1 MNEILNLKGRFEQVA
16 SKNNIGPINL
26 PKGSKVNVEHLKKLK
41 KDLQALVCFWEKDEI
56 LDGALVSIFYIDV
69 IAKSRR
75 TKVFMS
81 KGKKITSNSTIVGAK
96 FIGDDKKKHVITH
109 YVSLDILKENLK
121 ILKLTIDVLNTDFK
135 GEITYEDIEKLN
147 KKKKIYNNSLV
158 SKTKFLN
165 VIVDSHYIEKFSIMK
180 EVESIKE
187 NSIITIY
194 KTNSDTIKL
203 MEKLGISLIS
213 ARLIDE
219 TTMLLN
225 PDQLALLKEKAPYL
239 IAMATSDI
247 SQLTK
252 EDFSNYHSEQVSIP
266 KPKNEP
272 VIGVIDTMFD
282 ERVYFSDW
290 VEFKNML
297 SKDIELSAQDY
308 NHGTAVTSIIVDG
321 PKFNPKLDDGC
332 GRFRVRHFGV
342 ATAKQFSS
350 FTVLRA
356 IKEIIVSNRDIK
368 VWNLSLGSV
377 LEINPNFISPEAA
390 VLDKI
395 QYENDV
401 VFIIAGTNKSSNDK
415 NIKAIGAPADS
426 INSLVVNSVDFND
439 KPTTYSR
446 VGPVLSFFTKPDVS
460 YYGGDKQNPLRVCT
474 PTGEAL
480 VMGTSFAAPWISRK
494 MAYLINI
501 IGLSREVAKALII
514 DSASEWK
521 SREISSH
528 LIGHGIVPIKIEKI
542 VKSAKDEIKFVLSG
556 ISEEYDTY
564 NYNIPVPIHNDKH
577 PFIAKAT
584 LCYYPCCERNQG
596 VDYTNTELDIYFGR
610 VNGSSIKSINKNEQ
624 SVGEDHYL
632 KEINARKLYRK
643 WDNVKHINEILK
655 KGSRPKKVYDS
666 GIWGISIKTKERLD
680 EKYGKGIK
688 FGVVVTLKEING
700 VNRIDEF
707 IKQCSFRGWLVN
719 RIDINNRIDIYNV
732 AEEEVKFDE

>member
-1 MNEILNLKGRFEQVA
+1 MNELLNLKGRFEQVA
-16 SKNNIGPINL
+16 GPNNVGPINL
-26 PKGSKVNVEHLKKLK
+26 PKGSKVNVKHLEKLK
-41 KDLQALVCFWEKDEI
+41 RDLQELISFWEKNEI

-75 TKVFMS
+75 TKSFMS
-81 KGKKITSNSTIVGAK
+81 KGKITSNSTIVGAK
-96 FIGDDKKKHVITH
+96 FVGSDKKKHVITH

-121 ILKLTIDVLNTDFK
+121 TLKLTIEVLNVEFK
-135 GEITYEDIEKLN
+135 GEITYEDIERLN
-147 KKKKIYNNSLV
+147 KKQKIYNNYLI

-165 VIVDSHYIEKFSIMK
+165 IIVDSHYIEKFSIMQ

-187 NSIITIY
+187 DSIITIY

-213 ARLIDE
+213 ARLMDE

-252 EDFSNYHSEQVSIP
+252 EDFSNYPSEQVSIP

-272 VIGVIDTMFD
+272 IIGVIDTMFD

-297 SKDIELSAQDY
+297 SSDIELSAQDY

-321 PKFNPKLDDGC
+321 PKFNPRLDDGC

-377 LEINPNFISPEAA
+377 LEINTNFISPEAA
-390 VLDKI
+390 ILDKI

-401 VFIIAGTNKSSNDK
+401 VFIIAGTNKGLNDK

-426 INSLVVNSVDFND
+426 INSLVVNSVDFNN

-446 VGPVLSFFTKPDVS
+446 VGPVLSFFIKPDIS
-460 YYGGDKQNPLRVCT
+460 YYGGDNQNPIRVCT

-480 VMGTSFAAPWISRK
+480 VIGTSFAAPWISRK
-494 MAYLINI
+494 MAYLINV

-521 SREISSH
+521 NRDVSSN
-528 LIGHGIVPIKIEKI
+528 LIGHGIVPIEIEKI

-556 ISEEYDTY
+556 VSEEYDTY

-577 PFIAKAT
+577 PFVAKAT

-610 VNGSSIKSINKNEQ
+610 VKGSRIKSINKNEQ
-624 SVGEDHYL
+624 SVGEEHYL
-632 KEINARKLYRK
+632 KETNARKLYRK
-643 WDNVKHINEILK
+643 WDNVKHINEVLK

-666 GIWGISIKTKERLD
+666 GIWGMSIKTKERLD
-680 EKYGKGIK
+680 KKYGKGIK